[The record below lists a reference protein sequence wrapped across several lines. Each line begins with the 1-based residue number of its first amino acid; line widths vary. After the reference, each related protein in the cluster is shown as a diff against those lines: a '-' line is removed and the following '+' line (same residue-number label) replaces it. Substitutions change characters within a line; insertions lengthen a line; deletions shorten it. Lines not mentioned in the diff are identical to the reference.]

1 LRERRETKT
10 RENTRMRLRKLVHN
24 GRKELPQR
32 ASESVVK
39 LVELDCGIAEEDIEE
54 ELDHSANAA
63 E

>member
-1 LRERRETKT
+1 
-10 RENTRMRLRKLVHN
+10 MRLRKLVHN